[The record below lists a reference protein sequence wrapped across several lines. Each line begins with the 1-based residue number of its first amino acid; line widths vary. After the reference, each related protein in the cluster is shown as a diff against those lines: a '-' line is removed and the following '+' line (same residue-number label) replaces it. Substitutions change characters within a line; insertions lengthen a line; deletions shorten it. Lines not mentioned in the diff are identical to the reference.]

1 VAPAEASGPDTPA
14 GPPTVSVVVPTH
26 DRRRLLGQTLASILW
41 QREVDLEV
49 LVVDDGSS
57 DGTAEAVAGLGDTRV
72 RLLRHDTPQG
82 VAAARNRGIAEAAG
96 AWLAFCDDDDLWAP
110 DKLARQL
117 QAAHQTGRSW
127 VYTGEVH
134 IDADGTVVGGS
145 PPMPPAALIKRLAQ
159 ANVVP
164 GGCSGVLLRR
174 DTLAGEELFDG
185 HRYRHFADWDLWIR
199 LARRG
204 PPAWVSAPLVGYRIH
219 PGNASH
225 DTAGMVAEL
234 DIVERRHGVKVDR
247 VGFYRYVA
255 LLCRRT
261 GRRGAAIT
269 YYLRA
274 ALRDPR
280 YLLSGFVGDLAGM
293 AAGAVAALRQAV
305 PDRSGRRH
313 PHRGAMPHQPDHDRQ
328 WREAGQAWLRELASG
343 LPTPLLDGDGS
354 Q

>member
-1 VAPAEASGPDTPA
+1 
-14 GPPTVSVVVPTH
+14 
-26 DRRRLLGQTLASILW
+26 
-41 QREVDLEV
+41 
-49 LVVDDGSS
+49 
-57 DGTAEAVAGLGDTRV
+57 
-72 RLLRHDTPQG
+72 
-82 VAAARNRGIAEAAG
+82 
-96 AWLAFCDDDDLWAP
+96 
-110 DKLARQL
+110 
-117 QAAHQTGRSW
+117 
-127 VYTGEVH
+127 
-134 IDADGTVVGGS
+134 
-145 PPMPPAALIKRLAQ
+145 MPPAALVERLAQ

-174 DTLAGEELFDG
+174 ATLAGEELFDG

-219 PGNASH
+219 PGNASY

-234 DIVERRHGVKVDR
+234 DIIERRHRVKVDR

-261 GRRGAAIT
+261 GRRGAAVA

-293 AAGAVAALRQAV
+293 AAGAVRAVRQ
-305 PDRSGRRH
+305 PDR
-313 PHRGAMPHQPDHDRQ
+313 DRQ
-328 WREAGQAWLRELASG
+328 WREAGQAWLRELASVA
-343 LPTPLLDGDGS
+343 PASLDVGGD

>member
-1 VAPAEASGPDTPA
+1 VPHAEDAGQRASTRRPA
-14 GPPTVSVVVPTH
+14 VSVVVPTR
-26 DRRRLLGQTLASILW
+26 DRRRLLLQTLRSILL
-41 QREVDLEV
+41 QRGVDFEVI
-49 LVVDDGSS
+49 VVDDGSA
-57 DGTAEAVAGLGDTRV
+57 DGTAEMVAGLRDARI
-72 RLLRHDTPQG
+72 RLLRHELPKG

-117 QAAHQTGRSW
+117 QAARQTGRAW

-134 IDADGTVVGGS
+134 VDADGLVVGGS
-145 PPMPPAALIKRLAQ
+145 PPMPPAALVERLPQ
-159 ANVVP
+159 TNVVP

-174 DTLAGEELFDG
+174 DALAGEELFDG
-185 HRYRHFADWDLWIR
+185 RRYRHFADWDLWIR

-204 PPAWVSAPLVGYRIH
+204 PPAWVLAPLVGYRIH

-234 DIVERRHGVKVDR
+234 DVVERRHGIQVDR

-255 LLCRRT
+255 LLCRRA
-261 GRRGAAIT
+261 GRRGAAIA

-274 ALRDPR
+274 ALGDRR
-280 YLLSGFVGDLAGM
+280 YLATGLAGDLADM
-293 AAGAVAALRQAV
+293 AAGAVRAVRRAAPRRSALRRAHRLEAPRQ
-305 PDRSGRRH
+305 PDR
-313 PHRGAMPHQPDHDRQ
+313 DRQ
-328 WREAGQAWLRELASG
+328 WRAAGQAWLLEFARGA
-343 LPTPLLDGDGS
+343 PTPLDVGGN